1 MLVGS
6 PELKPETSV
15 SQEIALLWDGQQGL
29 NTGLT
34 LFNTDFED
42 KISEIRRCESKSNPS
57 CTLNGHTYD
66 FISDRINVDKANM
79 RGVEG
84 TANWTINDAWSLA
97 SSYTFTQSE
106 QKSGAMEGKPLNQMP
121 RHMFNTTVDWQTTET
136 VSLWSRVNF
145 RSKTSDYLS
154 RVKMAEGTL
163 LHLLRHRSGLQG
175 QRTPGCHRRCLQPVR
190 QDGGLHQLRYRAG
203 WSPLHPGHDLQL
215 LMTRRRPLWAA
226 VLFPRLAS
234 PSFT

>member
-154 RVKMAEGTL
+154 RVKMAEGTPP
-163 LHLLRHRSGLQG
+163 
-175 QRTPGCHRRCLQPVR
+175 TPSSTPV
-190 QDGGLHQLRYRAG
+190 
-203 WSPLHPGHDLQL
+203 WSTRPTNTWMSPPVSTTCS
-215 LMTRRRPLWAA
+215 TRRWITPASVPCWMVAATPWA
-226 VLFPRLAS
+226 
-234 PSFT
+234 